1 MTKRFKGIFPA
12 LITPF
17 AGGPLGAVVDTEA
30 FEHNIRAFNRHDFSG
45 YLVLGSTGECVSLS
59 DEEALGLVE
68 TARRAAAPERL
79 VIAGTGRESTKLTI
93 DFTNAAAGLGIDAA
107 LVRPP
112 GYFKSR
118 MSREA
123 LRRHYLAIADEA
135 KVPVIIYNIPQNTGV
150 VIDPS
155 LVVEL
160 SGHPNIAGLKESS
173 GSIAYLE
180 EIIRRLPADFS
191 YLVGSGYMILPAL
204 VMGACGAILAV
215 ANAAPAHCVAVYTL
229 FRQGRVEEAVRLQL
243 DIVPLNKAVMET
255 YGIPGLKYA
264 AGLIGQRGGLVRLP
278 LLPLDLDG
286 KAPAEIEELMK
297 TLPQVED

>member
-1 MTKRFKGIFPA
+1 MAKKFEGIFPA

-17 AGGPLGAVVDTEA
+17 AGGVLGDVVDTEA
-30 FEHNIRAFNRHDFSG
+30 FEHNIRAFNRHGFSG

-68 TARRAAAPERL
+68 TARRAAAPGRL

-93 DFTNAAAGLGIDAA
+93 DFTNAAAELGIDAA

-123 LRRHYLAIADEA
+123 LRRHYLAVADEA

-150 VIDPS
+150 VIEPS

-160 SGHPNIAGLKESS
+160 AKHPNIAGLKESS

-215 ANAAPAHCVAVYTL
+215 ANAAPAHCVAIYSL
-229 FRQGRVEEAVRLQL
+229 FSQGRVEEAVRIQL

-255 YGIPGLKYA
+255 YGIPGLKHA

-278 LLPLDLDG
+278 LLPLDEKG
-286 KAPAEIEELMK
+286 PAEIEELMK
-297 TLPQVED
+297 ALPRIED

>member
-1 MTKRFKGIFPA
+1 MAKRYEGVFPA

-17 AGGPLGAVVDTEA
+17 AGGPLGDVVDTEA
-30 FEHNIRAFNRHDFSG
+30 FEHNIRAFNRYNFSG
-45 YLVLGSTGECVSLS
+45 YLVLGSTGECVSMS
-59 DEEALGLVE
+59 DTEALGLVE
-68 TARRAAAPERL
+68 TARRAAAPGRL
-79 VIAGTGRESTKLTI
+79 VIAGTGRESTKLAI

-112 GYFKSR
+112 AYFKSR

-123 LRRHYLAIADEA
+123 LRRHYLAVADEA
-135 KVPVIIYNIPQNTGV
+135 KVPIIIYNIPQNTGV
-150 VIDPS
+150 VIEPA
-155 LVVEL
+155 LIVEL
-160 SGHPNIAGLKESS
+160 AAHPNIAGLKESS

-180 EIIRRLPADFS
+180 EIIRRLPNDFS

-215 ANAAPAHCVAVYTL
+215 ANAAPAHCIAIHDL
-229 FRQGRVEEAVRLQL
+229 FRQGRVEEAARLQL

-264 AGLIGQRGGLVRLP
+264 AGLIGQRGGLVRPP
-278 LLPLDLDG
+278 LLPLDEKG
-286 KAPAEIEELMK
+286 PAEIEELMK
-297 TLPQVED
+297 TLPRVEN